1 VVLGATVALALF
13 VRWVAGRQAA
23 RVIVRLPGDEAA
35 IRTRW
40 RTLSQ
45 IATAAI
51 LVVGIAIALSNF
63 EVTSN
68 LGRAALASGAVLAV
82 VIGFAAQSTLANVV
96 SGVLLAFSQP
106 IRIGDRV
113 TIQGYSGEIEEIGL
127 TYTYVIADD
136 GRRVIFPN
144 SIISQTTIENATIRG
159 ASSRALVRVPVRLPA
174 DLTAARDRLLE
185 LAAEAGLS
193 QPTVAVAELSADS
206 AVLEVRGRTSAWRE
220 ARASEERL
228 RLAAAGEVH
237 EAAT

>member
-1 VVLGATVALALF
+1 VVLGVSVALALL

-23 RVIVRLPGDEAA
+23 RVISRLPGDEAA

-51 LVVGIAIALSNF
+51 LVIGIALALSNF

-68 LGRAALASGAVLAV
+68 VGRAALASGAVLAV
-82 VIGFAAQSTLANVV
+82 VIGFAAQSTLANVI
-96 SGVLLAFSQP
+96 SGVLLAFNQP
-106 IRIGDRV
+106 IRLGDRV

-127 TYTYVIADD
+127 TYTYLVADD

-144 SIISQTTIENATIRG
+144 SLISQTTIENATIRG
-159 ASSRALVRVPVRLPA
+159 ASSRAVVRVPVRLPG
-174 DLTAARDRLLE
+174 DLTAARERLLE

-193 QPTVAVAELSADS
+193 QPTVAVAELSPDC
-206 AVLEVRGRTSAWRE
+206 AVLEVRGRTTGWRE
-220 ARASEERL
+220 ARVSEERL
-228 RLAAAGEVH
+228 RLAAAAAVH
-237 EAAT
+237 EATA

>member
-1 VVLGATVALALF
+1 VVLGASIALAIL
-13 VRWVAGRQAA
+13 VRWVTNRQAA
-23 RVIVRLPGDEAA
+23 RVIARLPGDEAS

-45 IATAAI
+45 VATAAI

-82 VIGFAAQSTLANVV
+82 VIGFAAQSTLANVI
-96 SGVLLAFSQP
+96 SGVLLAFNQP
-106 IRIGDRV
+106 MRLGDRV
-113 TIQGYSGEIEEIGL
+113 TIQGYSGEIEQIGL
-127 TYTYVIADD
+127 TYTYLIADD

-159 ASSRALVRVPVRLPA
+159 ASARAVVRIPVRLPA
-174 DLTAARDRLLE
+174 DLAAARERLLE

-193 QPTVAVAELSADS
+193 QATVAVAELSADS
-206 AVLEVRGRTSAWRE
+206 AVLEVRGRTTGWRE
-220 ARASEERL
+220 ARVSEERL
-228 RLAAAGEVH
+228 RLAAAGEAH
-237 EAAT
+237 EATA